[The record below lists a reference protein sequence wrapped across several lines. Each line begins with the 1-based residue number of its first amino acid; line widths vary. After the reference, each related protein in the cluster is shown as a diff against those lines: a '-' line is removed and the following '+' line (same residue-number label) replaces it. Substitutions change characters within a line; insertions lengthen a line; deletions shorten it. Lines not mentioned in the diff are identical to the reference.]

1 MKEGGNKKTGCRSS
15 RLRVG
20 PEEPGESETGGR
32 RAGVSETGGSGGDYH
47 LSSEETVSF
56 LRP

>member
-1 MKEGGNKKTGCRSS
+1 MKPADS
-15 RLRVG
+15 
-20 PEEPGESETGGR
+20 
-32 RAGVSETGGSGGDYH
+32 AGFYCSGLEKDYH